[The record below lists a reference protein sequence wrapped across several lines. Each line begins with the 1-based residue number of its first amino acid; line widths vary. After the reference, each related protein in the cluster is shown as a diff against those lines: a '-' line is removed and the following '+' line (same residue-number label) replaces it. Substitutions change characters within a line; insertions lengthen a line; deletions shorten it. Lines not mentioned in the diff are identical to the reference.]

1 MHGLGLDWTIIHQA
15 GLLAGIHAMVE
26 IFYPVR
32 IYRCADKL
40 TICRVYVHK
49 KRFWELIRQY
59 RLPGSVRFVIWLAF
73 RVYVGRAEHGRR
85 PGSSERQMQLCVQ
98 RETIMKGN
106 PMIEDKKIFITGGAG
121 FIGSTLIGRL
131 VERNRVVAFDNLKR
145 DSLKDKS
152 FRDHPNLS
160 LVEGDVL
167 DFDAV
172 ARSMEGADIVVHC
185 AAIAGIDTVIKK
197 PVSTMRVNMIGSANV
212 LEAAARLSHC
222 DRVVC
227 FSTSE
232 VFGQHAFR
240 SSETDNTVMGKVGEA
255 RWTYAVS
262 KLAEEHLAIS
272 YHKEQ
277 GLPTA
282 VVRPFNIYG
291 PGQVGEGAL
300 RTFIKRALVDEQIE
314 IHGDGTQIRAWCYV
328 EDMMD
333 GVLLAMTH
341 PRAVG
346 ESFNIGNQRAVT
358 TIYGLANTVVRVLDS
373 KSRIVFVRK
382 DYADVEL
389 RIPSV
394 HKALDLLG
402 FEAKTDLD
410 EGILLTAEYYREHLE

>member
-1 MHGLGLDWTIIHQA
+1 MSQNIQ
-15 GLLAGIHAMVE
+15 
-26 IFYPVR
+26 
-32 IYRCADKL
+32 DK
-40 TICRVYVHK
+40 T
-49 KRFWELIRQY
+49 
-59 RLPGSVRFVIWLAF
+59 
-73 RVYVGRAEHGRR
+73 
-85 PGSSERQMQLCVQ
+85 
-98 RETIMKGN
+98 
-106 PMIEDKKIFITGGAG
+106 IFITGGAG
-121 FIGSTLIGRL
+121 FIGSTLTGQL
-131 VERNRVVAFDNLKR
+131 VENNKIVLYDNLTR
-145 DSLKDKS
+145 NSLKDRS
-152 FRDHPNLS
+152 FKDHPNIRLIR
-160 LVEGDVL
+160 GDVL
-167 DFDAV
+167 DFENLTKT
-172 ARSMEGADIVVHC
+172 MKGADIVVHC

-212 LEAAARLSHC
+212 LEAASRLSHC

-232 VFGQHAFR
+232 VFGQQAFR

-277 GLPTA
+277 SLPTV

-300 RTFIKRALVDEQIE
+300 RTFIKRAIANEQIE

-328 EDMMD
+328 DDMID
-333 GVLLAMTH
+333 GVMLAMTH
-341 PRAVG
+341 PKAVG

-358 TIYGLANTVVRVLDS
+358 TIYGLANTVVRVLNS
-373 KSRIVFVRK
+373 KSQIVFVRK

-394 HKALDLLG
+394 QKALDLLG
-402 FEAKTDLD
+402 FESKVDLD
-410 EGILLTAEYYREHLE
+410 EGILRAAEYYRSHLK